1 MAEKPYRELS
11 ANQVR
16 VQVDTAQTFEAY
28 RDVQAARRRFAGG
41 MTWRTVGG
49 REYLI
54 KILDRNGRT
63 KSLGCGARQNE
74 SGSAQ
79 QNEAIRVTGLGATF
93 VTLSLRIS
101 GAGTVAGSLG
111 VPAEL
116 GSW

>member
-1 MAEKPYRELS
+1 MHRAGLSRAVCEQLAWRRPDGRLKEMSCRVAMLRMA
-11 ANQVR
+11 A
-16 VQVDTAQTFEAY
+16 D
-28 RDVQAARRRFAGG
+28 
-41 MTWRTVGG
+41 
-49 REYLI
+49 
-54 KILDRNGRT
+54 
-63 KSLGCGARQNE
+63 GCGARQNE